1 MNDNLFNDPVAL
13 YDQLVNTLHPK
24 ERNGHRVQ
32 SELDC
37 PFCGADNNKHLR
49 ASFGQV
55 MNNQGWGFHCF
66 ACGKSCSLYH
76 LATLL
81 DIADTPVKR
90 VERVTRDP
98 ELPSWYAGREYL
110 ADAYTRTDGRY
121 EAWSTYKGVTPA
133 MVDRYALGYGVL
145 PGDKGHTHACK
156 HYRLITPILD
166 ETGNVAW
173 FRGRTID
180 CGCNSW
186 HSASLRDYSMAQ
198 LNVALPMSHYAQSNG
213 EVFIC
218 ENYVDACLVNM
229 SSKYSAVATLS
240 VSYWLPKWTQQ
251 LRSLNPT
258 RVFMAYD
265 ADLSGNGAGKEA
277 VIDRA
282 VKFISKRENLDA
294 AAITILSVNVEHDKY
309 TVDWQAGHRQGVQ
322 NIASPRGVILANHL
336 LQSGF
341 NVRLLKWPKGAKD
354 IGQWLTQ

>member
-1 MNDNLFNDPVAL
+1 MNANLFNNPAEL
-13 YDQLVNTLHPK
+13 YDKLLAHSTK
-24 ERNGHRVQ
+24 ELRGRVPQ
-32 SELDC
+32 ALLDC
-37 PFCGADNNKHLR
+37 PFCGADNQKHLR

-55 MNNQGWGFHCF
+55 FENMGWGFHCF

-76 LATLL
+76 LATILNIK
-81 DIADTPVKR
+81 DAPIKT
-90 VERVTRDP
+90 VERVVHDP
-98 ELPSWYAGREYL
+98 ELPSWYKGREYL
-110 ADAYTRTDGRY
+110 DKAYTKTEGRY
-121 EAWSTYKGVTPA
+121 EAWSTYKGVTQA
-133 MVDRYALGYGVL
+133 MVDKYALGYGVL
-145 PGDKGHTHACK
+145 PGDKGYTHSCP

-166 ETGNVAW
+166 ETGYVAW

-198 LNVALPMSHYAQSNG
+198 LNIALPMSHYAQTGG

-218 ENYVDACLVNM
+218 ENYVDAGLINM
-229 SSKYSAVATLS
+229 SSRYSAVATLS

-251 LRSLNPT
+251 LRALNPT

-265 ADLSGNGAGKEA
+265 NDLSGNYGTRQQ

-282 VKFISKRENLDA
+282 VKFISKRESIDTT
-294 AAITILSVNVEHDKY
+294 AITVLSVNIEHDKY

-354 IGQWLTQ
+354 IGQWLTN